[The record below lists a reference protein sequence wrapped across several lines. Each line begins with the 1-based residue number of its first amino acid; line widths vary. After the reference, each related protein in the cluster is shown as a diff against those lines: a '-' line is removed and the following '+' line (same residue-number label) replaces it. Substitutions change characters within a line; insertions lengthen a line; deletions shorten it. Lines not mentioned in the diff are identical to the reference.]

1 MKQIGIKLA
10 DGSFYPILEDGQP
23 ASKKLGLTTV
33 MDNQS
38 RVVVDLYRSD
48 TGTMEDAEYIDSL
61 QINNL
66 IAHPKVS
73 VDIPLK
79 ITLDENNRLSAVL
92 IDPETGAT
100 SNANITLVSRTLEER
115 LEPMNY
121 DVKMEDD
128 DFDIPETV
136 DLENENALEKSAE
149 KSNASAAKVAAV
161 AAGGGLLAK
170 MMAKQNEKNET
181 TPSEKNS
188 ERLSDAMANKADALK
203 DISEKAEYEIPA
215 IDETKDV
222 PTGDTE
228 IPTNESLENTAD
240 DIFSESNAAETAAE
254 EKSPFD
260 DMLPDFADSADDEL
274 PSFDDDLGL
283 PEIGENPTKEI
294 SEIPEE
300 NAIDEAKDAPADSAL
315 GSLNFDLPDFAESA
329 TESTDSNESLENTA
343 DDIFSESN
351 AIENAA
357 EEKSPFDDTLPD
369 FSDVADSELPS
380 FDDDLNLPEIGE
392 NPTEEISNIPE
403 ESAIDEAKDAPTDSA
418 LGTLEFDLPDLGESA
433 TESTDSNEP
442 IENTADDIFSE
453 SNAAETATEEKSPF
467 DDMLPDFP
475 DGADSELPS
484 FDDDLNLPEVGENQ
498 TEEISGI
505 PEESAIDE
513 AKDAPADGTLDTAF
527 DDTLDFDLPDFGES
541 ATESA
546 DSEDPFSSL
555 DSLGGTDKTLDA
567 GSPSDSPSEENEN
580 AQKADES
587 EDPFALPDFDES
599 ENAAATNTTD
609 ELNEL
614 ELPDFPEIENSKTDN
629 LSDLDLP
636 DLPETE
642 SSKADDFS
650 EFDLPDFPSE
660 ENLNMNDDNFM
671 DTAHEKDDDIFA
683 DSPENT
689 MAETGNAL
697 DFDGLY
703 DKETV
708 AGTSYSEGNST
719 AEEIRKKTKIPVLIC
734 LVCAVICI
742 IAVVFM
748 LLVVPSKYNLLGKR
762 KADTHE
768 QIVAEQKITESIPV
782 PAPVPESMP
791 ESNPAPKTQAK
802 EDEIVI
808 VTEPKI
814 VETVEPEKPSE
825 PEKPKVIIYK
835 IKWGDTLWD
844 IANAYYKNPWRYRM
858 IARYNNIKNP
868 DYIISGTTIQLPQE

>member
-136 DLENENALEKSAE
+136 DLENESPLEKSAE
-149 KSNASAAKVAAV
+149 KSNASAAKVAGAVAAV

-170 MMAKQNEKNET
+170 MMAKQNEKNRT

-215 IDETKDV
+215 IDDKKDT
-222 PTGDTE
+222 PAEGME

-240 DIFSESNAAETAAE
+240 DIFSESNAAENSAE

-260 DMLPDFADSADDEL
+260 DMLPDFSEGADDEL
-274 PSFDDDLGL
+274 PSFDDDL
-283 PEIGENPTKEI
+283 
-294 SEIPEE
+294 S
-300 NAIDEAKDAPADSAL
+300 
-315 GSLNFDLPDFAESA
+315 
-329 TESTDSNESLENTA
+329 
-343 DDIFSESN
+343 
-351 AIENAA
+351 
-357 EEKSPFDDTLPD
+357 
-369 FSDVADSELPS
+369 
-380 FDDDLNLPEIGE
+380 LPEIGE

-403 ESAIDEAKDAPTDSA
+403 E
-418 LGTLEFDLPDLGESA
+418 
-433 TESTDSNEP
+433 N
-442 IENTADDIFSE
+442 
-453 SNAAETATEEKSPF
+453 
-467 DDMLPDFP
+467 
-475 DGADSELPS
+475 
-484 FDDDLNLPEVGENQ
+484 
-498 TEEISGI
+498 
-505 PEESAIDE
+505 AIDE
-513 AKDAPADGTLDTAF
+513 AKDAPANSAF

-541 ATESA
+541 STESA

-599 ENAAATNTTD
+599 ENAAATDSTN

-614 ELPDFPEIENSKTDN
+614 DLPDFPEIENSKTDN

-636 DLPETE
+636 DFPETE
-642 SSKADDFS
+642 NSKTDDFS

-768 QIVAEQKITESIPV
+768 QIVAEQKITESIPA

-791 ESNPAPKTQAK
+791 ESKPAPKTQAK

-808 VTEPKI
+808 VTEPEI

-825 PEKPKVIIYK
+825 PEKPKVITYK

>member
-136 DLENENALEKSAE
+136 DLESESPLEKSAE
-149 KSNASAAKVAAV
+149 KSNASAAKTAGAVAAV

-170 MMAKQNEKNET
+170 MMAKQNEKNRT

-203 DISEKAEYEIPA
+203 DISEKAEYEIPVIDDKKDIPAEGMEIPTNGSLENTADDIFSESNAAENAAEEKSPFDDMLPDFADSADSELPSFDDDLNLPEVGENPTEEISGIPEESA
-215 IDETKDV
+215 IDETKDA
-222 PTGDTE
+222 PAGDTE

-240 DIFSESNAAETAAE
+240 DIFSESNAAENSAE

-260 DMLPDFADSADDEL
+260 DMLPDFSDS
-274 PSFDDDLGL
+274 
-283 PEIGENPTKEI
+283 
-294 SEIPEE
+294 
-300 NAIDEAKDAPADSAL
+300 
-315 GSLNFDLPDFAESA
+315 
-329 TESTDSNESLENTA
+329 
-343 DDIFSESN
+343 
-351 AIENAA
+351 
-357 EEKSPFDDTLPD
+357 
-369 FSDVADSELPS
+369 
-380 FDDDLNLPEIGE
+380 
-392 NPTEEISNIPE
+392 
-403 ESAIDEAKDAPTDSA
+403 
-418 LGTLEFDLPDLGESA
+418 
-433 TESTDSNEP
+433 
-442 IENTADDIFSE
+442 
-453 SNAAETATEEKSPF
+453 
-467 DDMLPDFP
+467 
-475 DGADSELPS
+475 ADSELPS
-484 FDDDLNLPEVGENQ
+484 FDDDLNLPEVGENP
-498 TEEISGI
+498 TEEVSGV
-505 PEESAIDE
+505 PEKNAIDE
-513 AKDAPADGTLDTAF
+513 AKDTQADSAF

-541 ATESA
+541 STESA

-614 ELPDFPEIENSKTDN
+614 DLPDFPEIENSKTDN

-636 DLPETE
+636 DFPETE
-642 SSKADDFS
+642 SSKTDDFS

-683 DSPENT
+683 DSSENT

-768 QIVAEQKITESIPV
+768 QVVTEQKITESIPA

-791 ESNPAPKTQAK
+791 ESKPAPQTQAK

-825 PEKPKVIIYK
+825 PEKPKVITYK

>member
-149 KSNASAAKVAAV
+149 KSNASAAKVAGAVAAV

-170 MMAKQNEKNET
+170 MMAKQNEKNRT

-215 IDETKDV
+215 IDETKDA
-222 PTGDTE
+222 PAGDTE

-240 DIFSESNAAETAAE
+240 DIFSESNAAETATE

-260 DMLPDFADSADDEL
+260 DMLPDFSDGADSELPSFDDDLNLPEVDENPTEEISEIPEENAIDEAKDAPADDTEIPTNEPIENTADDIFSESNAAETATEEKSPFDDTLPDFSDSADDEL
-274 PSFDDDLGL
+274 PSFDDDLNL
-283 PEIGENPTKEI
+283 PEVHENPTEEI
-294 SEIPEE
+294 SGVPEE

-329 TESTDSNESLENTA
+329 TESTDSNE
-343 DDIFSESN
+343 
-351 AIENAA
+351 
-357 EEKSPFDDTLPD
+357 
-369 FSDVADSELPS
+369 
-380 FDDDLNLPEIGE
+380 
-392 NPTEEISNIPE
+392 
-403 ESAIDEAKDAPTDSA
+403 
-418 LGTLEFDLPDLGESA
+418 
-433 TESTDSNEP
+433 P

-453 SNAAETATEEKSPF
+453 SNAAENSAEEKSPL
-467 DDMLPDFP
+467 DDMLPDFS
-475 DGADSELPS
+475 DSADSELPS
-484 FDDDLNLPEVGENQ
+484 FDDDLNLPEVDENP
-498 TEEISGI
+498 TEEVSEI

-513 AKDAPADGTLDTAF
+513 AKDAPADSAL
-527 DDTLDFDLPDFGES
+527 DTLDFDLPEFGES

-546 DSEDPFSSL
+546 DSENPFSSL

-567 GSPSDSPSEENEN
+567 GSPSDSTSEENEN

-587 EDPFALPDFDES
+587 EDPFALPDFDKS
-599 ENAAATNTTD
+599 ENAAATDSTN

-614 ELPDFPEIENSKTDN
+614 DLPDFPEIENSKTDN

-636 DLPETE
+636 DFPETE
-642 SSKADDFS
+642 NSKTDDFS

-768 QIVAEQKITESIPV
+768 QVVTEQKITESIPA

-791 ESNPAPKTQAK
+791 ESKPAPQTQAK

-825 PEKPKVIIYK
+825 PEKPKVITYK

>member
-136 DLENENALEKSAE
+136 DLESENALEKSAE
-149 KSNASAAKVAAV
+149 KSNASAAKVAGAVAAV

-170 MMAKQNEKNET
+170 MMAKQNEKNEA

-203 DISEKAEYEIPA
+203 DISEKAEYEIPE
-215 IDETKDV
+215 IDETKDA
-222 PTGDTE
+222 PMGNTE
-228 IPTNESLENTAD
+228 IPTNEPLENTAD
-240 DIFSESNAAETAAE
+240 DIFSESNAMKNAAE

-260 DMLPDFADSADDEL
+260 DMLPDFS
-274 PSFDDDLGL
+274 
-283 PEIGENPTKEI
+283 
-294 SEIPEE
+294 
-300 NAIDEAKDAPADSAL
+300 
-315 GSLNFDLPDFAESA
+315 
-329 TESTDSNESLENTA
+329 
-343 DDIFSESN
+343 
-351 AIENAA
+351 
-357 EEKSPFDDTLPD
+357 
-369 FSDVADSELPS
+369 
-380 FDDDLNLPEIGE
+380 
-392 NPTEEISNIPE
+392 
-403 ESAIDEAKDAPTDSA
+403 
-418 LGTLEFDLPDLGESA
+418 
-433 TESTDSNEP
+433 
-442 IENTADDIFSE
+442 
-453 SNAAETATEEKSPF
+453 
-467 DDMLPDFP
+467 

-484 FDDDLNLPEVGENQ
+484 FDDDLNLPEVDENP
-498 TEEISGI
+498 TEEISEI
-505 PEESAIDE
+505 PEKNAIDE
-513 AKDAPADGTLDTAF
+513 AKDAPANSAF
-527 DDTLDFDLPDFGES
+527 DDTLDLDLPDFGES
-541 ATESA
+541 STESA
-546 DSEDPFSSL
+546 DPEDPFSSL
-555 DSLGGTDKTLDA
+555 DSLDGTDKTLEGD
-567 GSPSDSPSEENEN
+567 PSLDSPSEENEN

-587 EDPFALPDFDES
+587 EAPFALPDFDKS

-642 SSKADDFS
+642 SSKADEFS

-671 DTAHEKDDDIFA
+671 DTAYEKDDDIFA

-768 QIVAEQKITESIPV
+768 QVVTEQKITESIPA

-791 ESNPAPKTQAK
+791 ESKPAPQTQAK

-825 PEKPKVIIYK
+825 PEKPKVITYK

-844 IANAYYKNPWRYRM
+844 ISNAYYKNPWRYRM

>member
-128 DFDIPETV
+128 DFDIPKTV
-136 DLENENALEKSAE
+136 NLENENALEKSAE
-149 KSNASAAKVAAV
+149 KSNASAAKVAGAVAAV

-170 MMAKQNEKNET
+170 MMAKQNKKNEA

-215 IDETKDV
+215 IDDKKDT
-222 PTGDTE
+222 PAEGME
-228 IPTNESLENTAD
+228 IPTNESL
-240 DIFSESNAAETAAE
+240 
-254 EKSPFD
+254 
-260 DMLPDFADSADDEL
+260 
-274 PSFDDDLGL
+274 
-283 PEIGENPTKEI
+283 
-294 SEIPEE
+294 
-300 NAIDEAKDAPADSAL
+300 
-315 GSLNFDLPDFAESA
+315 
-329 TESTDSNESLENTA
+329 
-343 DDIFSESN
+343 
-351 AIENAA
+351 
-357 EEKSPFDDTLPD
+357 
-369 FSDVADSELPS
+369 
-380 FDDDLNLPEIGE
+380 
-392 NPTEEISNIPE
+392 
-403 ESAIDEAKDAPTDSA
+403 
-418 LGTLEFDLPDLGESA
+418 
-433 TESTDSNEP
+433 
-442 IENTADDIFSE
+442 ENTADDIFSE

-467 DDMLPDFP
+467 DDILPDFSDGADDELP
-475 DGADSELPS
+475 SFDDDLGLPEVHENPTEEISGIPEESAIDETANAPADSALGTLNFDLPDFAESATESTDSNEPLENTADDIFSESNAAENSAEEKFPFDDTLPDFSDGADSELPS
-484 FDDDLNLPEVGENQ
+484 FDDDLNLPEVGENP

-513 AKDAPADGTLDTAF
+513 TKDAPADGALDTAF
-527 DDTLDFDLPDFGES
+527 DDTLDFDIPDFGES
-541 ATESA
+541 STESA

-580 AQKADES
+580 AQKTDES

-636 DLPETE
+636 DFPETE
-642 SSKADDFS
+642 SSKTDDFS

-768 QIVAEQKITESIPV
+768 QVVTEQKITESIPA

-791 ESNPAPKTQAK
+791 ESKPAPQTQAK

-825 PEKPKVIIYK
+825 PEKPKVITYK

>member
-136 DLENENALEKSAE
+136 DLESESPLEKSAE
-149 KSNASAAKVAAV
+149 KSNASAAKAAGAVAAV

-170 MMAKQNEKNET
+170 MMAKQNEKNRT

-215 IDETKDV
+215 IDETKDA

-228 IPTNESLENTAD
+228 IPTNEPLENTAD
-240 DIFSESNAAETAAE
+240 DIFSESNAAENAAE

-260 DMLPDFADSADDEL
+260 DMLPDFSDS
-274 PSFDDDLGL
+274 
-283 PEIGENPTKEI
+283 T
-294 SEIPEE
+294 
-300 NAIDEAKDAPADSAL
+300 
-315 GSLNFDLPDFAESA
+315 
-329 TESTDSNESLENTA
+329 
-343 DDIFSESN
+343 
-351 AIENAA
+351 
-357 EEKSPFDDTLPD
+357 
-369 FSDVADSELPS
+369 DSELPS
-380 FDDDLNLPEIGE
+380 FDDDLNLPEVGE
-392 NPTEEISNIPE
+392 NPTEEISGIPE
-403 ESAIDEAKDAPTDSA
+403 ESEIDEAKDTPTGD
-418 LGTLEFDLPDLGESA
+418 
-433 TESTDSNEP
+433 TEIPTNEP
-442 IENTADDIFSE
+442 LENTADDIFSE

-467 DDMLPDFP
+467 DDTLPDFS
-475 DGADSELPS
+475 DSADDELPS
-484 FDDDLNLPEVGENQ
+484 FDDDLNLPEVDENP
-498 TEEISGI
+498 TEEISEI
-505 PEESAIDE
+505 PEENAIDE
-513 AKDAPADGTLDTAF
+513 AKDAPTNSAF

-541 ATESA
+541 STESA

-555 DSLGGTDKTLDA
+555 DSLGGTDKTVDA
-567 GSPSDSPSEENEN
+567 GSPSDSTSEENGN

-587 EDPFALPDFDES
+587 EDPFALPDFDKS
-599 ENAAATNTTD
+599 ENAAATDSTN

-636 DLPETE
+636 DFPETE
-642 SSKADDFS
+642 SSKTDDFS

-671 DTAHEKDDDIFA
+671 DTAHGKDDDIFA

-768 QIVAEQKITESIPV
+768 QVVTEQKITESIPA

-791 ESNPAPKTQAK
+791 ESKPAPKTQAK

-825 PEKPKVIIYK
+825 PEKPKVITYK

>member
-136 DLENENALEKSAE
+136 DLESESPLEKSAE
-149 KSNASAAKVAAV
+149 KSNASAAKTAGAVAAV

-170 MMAKQNEKNET
+170 MMAKQNEKNRT

-203 DISEKAEYEIPA
+203 DISEKAEYEIPV
-215 IDETKDV
+215 IDDKKDI
-222 PTGDTE
+222 PAEGME
-228 IPTNESLENTAD
+228 IPTNGSLENTAD
-240 DIFSESNAAETAAE
+240 DIFSESNAAENAAE

-260 DMLPDFADSADDEL
+260 DMLPDFADSADSEL
-274 PSFDDDLGL
+274 PSFDDDLNL
-283 PEIGENPTKEI
+283 PEVGENQTEAI
-294 SEIPEE
+294 SNIPEE
-300 NAIDEAKDAPADSAL
+300 SAIDETKDAPADSAL
-315 GSLNFDLPDFAESA
+315 DTLDFDLPDFAESA
-329 TESTDSNESLENTA
+329 TESTASNESL
-343 DDIFSESN
+343 
-351 AIENAA
+351 
-357 EEKSPFDDTLPD
+357 
-369 FSDVADSELPS
+369 
-380 FDDDLNLPEIGE
+380 
-392 NPTEEISNIPE
+392 
-403 ESAIDEAKDAPTDSA
+403 
-418 LGTLEFDLPDLGESA
+418 
-433 TESTDSNEP
+433 
-442 IENTADDIFSE
+442 ENTADDIFSE

-467 DDMLPDFP
+467 DDTLPDFSDDADSELPSFDDDLNLPKVGENQTEEISNIPEESAIDEAKDAPADDTEIPTNEPLENTADDIFSESNAAENSAEEKSPFDDMLPDFS

-484 FDDDLNLPEVGENQ
+484 FDDDLNLPEVGENP
-498 TEEISGI
+498 TEEVSGV
-505 PEESAIDE
+505 PEKNAIDE
-513 AKDAPADGTLDTAF
+513 AKDTQADSAF

-541 ATESA
+541 STESA

-614 ELPDFPEIENSKTDN
+614 DLPDFPEIENSKTDN

-636 DLPETE
+636 DFPETE
-642 SSKADDFS
+642 SSKTDDFS

-683 DSPENT
+683 DSSENT

-768 QIVAEQKITESIPV
+768 QVVTEQKITESIPA

-791 ESNPAPKTQAK
+791 ESKPAPQTQAK

-825 PEKPKVIIYK
+825 PEKPKVITYK

>member
-136 DLENENALEKSAE
+136 DLESESPLEKSAE
-149 KSNASAAKVAAV
+149 KSNASAAKVAGAVAAV

-170 MMAKQNEKNET
+170 MMAKQNEKNRT

-215 IDETKDV
+215 IDETKNA
-222 PTGDTE
+222 PAGDTE

-240 DIFSESNAAETAAE
+240 DIFSESNAAETATE

-260 DMLPDFADSADDEL
+260 DMLPDFSDSADSEL
-274 PSFDDDLGL
+274 PSFDDDLNL
-283 PEIGENPTKEI
+283 PEVGENPTEEI
-294 SEIPEE
+294 SGIPEE
-300 NAIDEAKDAPADSAL
+300 SAIDEAKDAPADSAL
-315 GSLNFDLPDFAESA
+315 DTLNFDLPDFAESA

-351 AIENAA
+351 A
-357 EEKSPFDDTLPD
+357 
-369 FSDVADSELPS
+369 
-380 FDDDLNLPEIGE
+380 
-392 NPTEEISNIPE
+392 
-403 ESAIDEAKDAPTDSA
+403 
-418 LGTLEFDLPDLGESA
+418 
-433 TESTDSNEP
+433 
-442 IENTADDIFSE
+442 
-453 SNAAETATEEKSPF
+453 AETATEEKSPF
-467 DDMLPDFP
+467 DDMLPDFS
-475 DGADSELPS
+475 DSADSELPS
-484 FDDDLNLPEVGENQ
+484 FDDDLNLP
-498 TEEISGI
+498 EEISGI

-513 AKDAPADGTLDTAF
+513 AKDAQADSAF
-527 DDTLDFDLPDFGES
+527 DDTLNFDLPDFGES
-541 ATESA
+541 STESA

-555 DSLGGTDKTLDA
+555 DSLDGTDKTLDA

-599 ENAAATNTTD
+599 ENAAATDSTN
-609 ELNEL
+609 ELNKL
-614 ELPDFPEIENSKTDN
+614 DLPDFPEIENSKTDN

-636 DLPETE
+636 DFPETE
-642 SSKADDFS
+642 SSKTDDFS

-671 DTAHEKDDDIFA
+671 DTARGKDDDIFA

-768 QIVAEQKITESIPV
+768 QVVTEQKITESIPA

-791 ESNPAPKTQAK
+791 ESKPAPKTQAK

-808 VTEPKI
+808 VTEPEI
-814 VETVEPEKPSE
+814 VETVEPEKPAE
-825 PEKPKVIIYK
+825 PEKPKVITYK

>member
-149 KSNASAAKVAAV
+149 KSNASAAKVAGAVAAV

-170 MMAKQNEKNET
+170 MMAKQNEKNRT

-215 IDETKDV
+215 IDETKDA
-222 PTGDTE
+222 PAGDTE
-228 IPTNESLENTAD
+228 IPTNESL
-240 DIFSESNAAETAAE
+240 
-254 EKSPFD
+254 
-260 DMLPDFADSADDEL
+260 
-274 PSFDDDLGL
+274 
-283 PEIGENPTKEI
+283 
-294 SEIPEE
+294 
-300 NAIDEAKDAPADSAL
+300 
-315 GSLNFDLPDFAESA
+315 
-329 TESTDSNESLENTA
+329 
-343 DDIFSESN
+343 
-351 AIENAA
+351 
-357 EEKSPFDDTLPD
+357 
-369 FSDVADSELPS
+369 
-380 FDDDLNLPEIGE
+380 
-392 NPTEEISNIPE
+392 
-403 ESAIDEAKDAPTDSA
+403 
-418 LGTLEFDLPDLGESA
+418 
-433 TESTDSNEP
+433 
-442 IENTADDIFSE
+442 ENTADDIFSE

-467 DDMLPDFP
+467 DDMLPDFS

-484 FDDDLNLPEVGENQ
+484 FDDDLNLPEVDENP

-505 PEESAIDE
+505 PEESAINEAKDAPTNDTEIPTNESLENTADDIFSESNAAETATEEKSPFDDMLPDFSDGADSELPSFDDDLNLPEVHENPTEDISGIPEENVIDE

-587 EDPFALPDFDES
+587 EDPFALPDFDKS
-599 ENAAATNTTD
+599 ENAAATDSTN

-614 ELPDFPEIENSKTDN
+614 DLPDFPEIENSKTDN

-636 DLPETE
+636 DFPETE
-642 SSKADDFS
+642 SSKTDDFS

-762 KADTHE
+762 KVDTHE
-768 QIVAEQKITESIPV
+768 QVVTEQKITESIPA

-808 VTEPKI
+808 VTEPEI

-825 PEKPKVIIYK
+825 PEKPKVITYK

>member
-136 DLENENALEKSAE
+136 NLENENALEKSAE
-149 KSNASAAKVAAV
+149 KSTASAAKAAGAVAAV

-170 MMAKQNEKNET
+170 MMAKQNEKNRT

-215 IDETKDV
+215 IDDKKDI
-222 PTGDTE
+222 PAEGME
-228 IPTNESLENTAD
+228 IPTNGSLENTAD
-240 DIFSESNAAETAAE
+240 DIFSESNAAENAAEEKSPFDDTLPNFSDGADSELPGFDNDLSLPEVHENPTEEISEIPEESAIDETKDAPADDTEIPTNEPLENTADDIFSESNAAENAAE

-260 DMLPDFADSADDEL
+260 DMLPDFS
-274 PSFDDDLGL
+274 
-283 PEIGENPTKEI
+283 
-294 SEIPEE
+294 
-300 NAIDEAKDAPADSAL
+300 
-315 GSLNFDLPDFAESA
+315 
-329 TESTDSNESLENTA
+329 
-343 DDIFSESN
+343 
-351 AIENAA
+351 
-357 EEKSPFDDTLPD
+357 
-369 FSDVADSELPS
+369 
-380 FDDDLNLPEIGE
+380 
-392 NPTEEISNIPE
+392 
-403 ESAIDEAKDAPTDSA
+403 
-418 LGTLEFDLPDLGESA
+418 
-433 TESTDSNEP
+433 
-442 IENTADDIFSE
+442 
-453 SNAAETATEEKSPF
+453 
-467 DDMLPDFP
+467 

-484 FDDDLNLPEVGENQ
+484 FDDDLSLPEVDENP
-498 TEEISGI
+498 TEEVSEI
-505 PEESAIDE
+505 PEENAIDE
-513 AKDAPADGTLDTAF
+513 SKDAPADGTLDTAF

-541 ATESA
+541 STESA

-567 GSPSDSPSEENEN
+567 GSLSDSPSEENEN

-599 ENAAATNTTD
+599 ENAAATDTTD

-614 ELPDFPEIENSKTDN
+614 DLPDFPEIENSKTDN

-636 DLPETE
+636 DFPETE
-642 SSKADDFS
+642 SSKTDDFS

-762 KADTHE
+762 KADTRE
-768 QIVAEQKITESIPV
+768 QVVTEQKITESIPA

-791 ESNPAPKTQAK
+791 ESKPAPKTQAK

-808 VTEPKI
+808 VTEPEI

-825 PEKPKVIIYK
+825 PEKPKVITYK

>member
-1 MKQIGIKLA
+1 
-10 DGSFYPILEDGQP
+10 
-23 ASKKLGLTTV
+23 
-33 MDNQS
+33 
-38 RVVVDLYRSD
+38 
-48 TGTMEDAEYIDSL
+48 
-61 QINNL
+61 
-66 IAHPKVS
+66 
-73 VDIPLK
+73 
-79 ITLDENNRLSAVL
+79 
-92 IDPETGAT
+92 
-100 SNANITLVSRTLEER
+100 
-115 LEPMNY
+115 MN
-121 DVKMEDD
+121 
-128 DFDIPETV
+128 
-136 DLENENALEKSAE
+136 
-149 KSNASAAKVAAV
+149 
-161 AAGGGLLAK
+161 
-170 MMAKQNEKNET
+170 
-181 TPSEKNS
+181 
-188 ERLSDAMANKADALK
+188 
-203 DISEKAEYEIPA
+203 
-215 IDETKDV
+215 
-222 PTGDTE
+222 
-228 IPTNESLENTAD
+228 
-240 DIFSESNAAETAAE
+240 
-254 EKSPFD
+254 
-260 DMLPDFADSADDEL
+260 
-274 PSFDDDLGL
+274 L
-283 PEIGENPTKEI
+283 PEVGENPTEEI
-294 SEIPEE
+294 SDVPEE
-300 NAIDEAKDAPADSAL
+300 NAIDEAKDAPTNSAL

-351 AIENAA
+351 AAETAT
-357 EEKSPFDDTLPD
+357 EEKSPFNDTLPD

-380 FDDDLNLPEIGE
+380 FDDDLNLPEVGE
-392 NPTEEISNIPE
+392 NPTEEIS
-403 ESAIDEAKDAPTDSA
+403 
-418 LGTLEFDLPDLGESA
+418 G
-433 TESTDSNEP
+433 
-442 IENTADDIFSE
+442 
-453 SNAAETATEEKSPF
+453 
-467 DDMLPDFP
+467 
-475 DGADSELPS
+475 
-484 FDDDLNLPEVGENQ
+484 V
-498 TEEISGI
+498 

-513 AKDAPADGTLDTAF
+513 AKDAPADGTF
-527 DDTLDFDLPDFGES
+527 DDTLDFDLPDFGEFS
-541 ATESA
+541 TESA

-555 DSLGGTDKTLDA
+555 DSLGGTDKTLEGD
-567 GSPSDSPSEENEN
+567 PSLDSPSEENEN

-587 EDPFALPDFDES
+587 E
-599 ENAAATNTTD
+599 NAAATDSTN

-614 ELPDFPEIENSKTDN
+614 DLPDFPEIENSKTDN

-636 DLPETE
+636 DFPETE
-642 SSKADDFS
+642 SSKTDDFS

-768 QIVAEQKITESIPV
+768 QVVTEQKITESIPA

-791 ESNPAPKTQAK
+791 ESKPAPQAQAK

-808 VTEPKI
+808 VTEPEI

-825 PEKPKVIIYK
+825 PEKPKVITYK

>member
-136 DLENENALEKSAE
+136 NLENENALEKSAE
-149 KSNASAAKVAAV
+149 KSTASAAKAAGAVAAV

-170 MMAKQNEKNET
+170 MMAKQNEKNRT

-215 IDETKDV
+215 IDDKKDI
-222 PTGDTE
+222 PAEGME
-228 IPTNESLENTAD
+228 IPTNGSLENTAD
-240 DIFSESNAAETAAE
+240 DIFSESNAAE
-254 EKSPFD
+254 
-260 DMLPDFADSADDEL
+260 
-274 PSFDDDLGL
+274 
-283 PEIGENPTKEI
+283 
-294 SEIPEE
+294 
-300 NAIDEAKDAPADSAL
+300 
-315 GSLNFDLPDFAESA
+315 
-329 TESTDSNESLENTA
+329 
-343 DDIFSESN
+343 
-351 AIENAA
+351 NAA
-357 EEKSPFDDTLPD
+357 EEKSPFDDTLPN
-369 FSDVADSELPS
+369 FSDGADSELPG
-380 FDDDLNLPEIGE
+380 FDNDLSLPEVHENPTEEISEIPEESAIDETKDAPTGDTEIPTNEPIENTADDIFSESNVAETATEEKSPFDGTLPDFSNSADDELPNFDADLNLPEVGE
-392 NPTEEISNIPE
+392 NQTEEISNIPE
-403 ESAIDEAKDAPTDSA
+403 ESAIDEAKDAPTD
-418 LGTLEFDLPDLGESA
+418 D
-433 TESTDSNEP
+433 TEIPTNEP
-442 IENTADDIFSE
+442 LKNTADDIFSE
-453 SNAAETATEEKSPF
+453 SNAAENAAEEKSPF
-467 DDMLPDFP
+467 DDMLPDFS
-475 DGADSELPS
+475 DGADDELPS
-484 FDDDLNLPEVGENQ
+484 FDDDLNLPEVGENP

-505 PEESAIDE
+505 PEENAIDE
-513 AKDAPADGTLDTAF
+513 AKDAQADSAF

-555 DSLGGTDKTLDA
+555 DSLDGTDKTLDA

-580 AQKADES
+580 AQKADKS

-599 ENAAATNTTD
+599 ENAAATDSTN

-614 ELPDFPEIENSKTDN
+614 DLPDFPEIENSKTDN

-636 DLPETE
+636 DFPETE
-642 SSKADDFS
+642 SSKTDDFS

-768 QIVAEQKITESIPV
+768 QVVTEQKITESIPA

-791 ESNPAPKTQAK
+791 ESKLAPQTQAK

-825 PEKPKVIIYK
+825 PEKPKVITYK

>member
-136 DLENENALEKSAE
+136 DLESESPLEKSAG
-149 KSNASAAKVAAV
+149 KSNASAAKAAGAVAAV

-170 MMAKQNEKNET
+170 MMAKQNEKNRT

-215 IDETKDV
+215 IDETKDA

-240 DIFSESNAAETAAE
+240 DIFSESNAAENAAE

-260 DMLPDFADSADDEL
+260 DMLPDFSDGADSEL
-274 PSFDDDLGL
+274 PSFDDDLNL
-283 PEIGENPTKEI
+283 PEVGENPTEEI
-294 SEIPEE
+294 SGIPEE
-300 NAIDEAKDAPADSAL
+300 SAIDEANDAPAD
-315 GSLNFDLPDFAESA
+315 D
-329 TESTDSNESLENTA
+329 TEIPTNEPIENTA

-351 AIENAA
+351 AAENAA

-369 FSDVADSELPS
+369 FSD
-380 FDDDLNLPEIGE
+380 
-392 NPTEEISNIPE
+392 
-403 ESAIDEAKDAPTDSA
+403 
-418 LGTLEFDLPDLGESA
+418 GT
-433 TESTDSNEP
+433 
-442 IENTADDIFSE
+442 
-453 SNAAETATEEKSPF
+453 
-467 DDMLPDFP
+467 
-475 DGADSELPS
+475 DSELPS

-498 TEEISGI
+498 TEEISGV

-513 AKDAPADGTLDTAF
+513 AKDAPADSALDTAF

-541 ATESA
+541 STESA

-567 GSPSDSPSEENEN
+567 GSPSDSPFEENEN

-587 EDPFALPDFDES
+587 EDPFALPDFDKS

-671 DTAHEKDDDIFA
+671 DTAHGKDDDIFA

-768 QIVAEQKITESIPV
+768 QVVTEQKITESIPA

-791 ESNPAPKTQAK
+791 ESKPAPQTQAK

-825 PEKPKVIIYK
+825 PEKPKVITYK

>member
-136 DLENENALEKSAE
+136 DLESESPLEKSAE
-149 KSNASAAKVAAV
+149 KSNASAAKVAGAVAAV

-170 MMAKQNEKNET
+170 MMAKQNEKNRT

-203 DISEKAEYEIPA
+203 DISEQAEYEIPV
-215 IDETKDV
+215 IDETKDA

-240 DIFSESNAAETAAE
+240 DIFSESNAAENAAE

-260 DMLPDFADSADDEL
+260 DILPDFSDGADDEL

-283 PEIGENPTKEI
+283 PEVHENPTEEI
-294 SEIPEE
+294 SGIPEE
-300 NAIDEAKDAPADSAL
+300 SAIDETANAPADSAL
-315 GSLNFDLPDFAESA
+315 GTLNFDLPDFAESA
-329 TESTDSNESLENTA
+329 TESTDSNEPL
-343 DDIFSESN
+343 
-351 AIENAA
+351 
-357 EEKSPFDDTLPD
+357 
-369 FSDVADSELPS
+369 
-380 FDDDLNLPEIGE
+380 
-392 NPTEEISNIPE
+392 
-403 ESAIDEAKDAPTDSA
+403 
-418 LGTLEFDLPDLGESA
+418 
-433 TESTDSNEP
+433 
-442 IENTADDIFSE
+442 ENTADDIFSE
-453 SNAAETATEEKSPF
+453 SNAAENSAEEKFPF
-467 DDMLPDFP
+467 DDTLPDFS

-484 FDDDLNLPEVGENQ
+484 FDDDLNLPEVGENP

-513 AKDAPADGTLDTAF
+513 TKDAPADGALDTAF
-527 DDTLDFDLPDFGES
+527 DDTLDFDIPDFGES
-541 ATESA
+541 STESA

-580 AQKADES
+580 AQKTDES

-636 DLPETE
+636 DFPETE
-642 SSKADDFS
+642 SSKTDDFS

-768 QIVAEQKITESIPV
+768 QVVTEQKITESIPA

-791 ESNPAPKTQAK
+791 ESKPAPQTQAK

-825 PEKPKVIIYK
+825 PEKPKVITYK

>member
-136 DLENENALEKSAE
+136 NLESENALEKSAE
-149 KSNASAAKVAAV
+149 KSNASAAKAAGAVAAV

-170 MMAKQNEKNET
+170 MMAKQNEKNRT

-215 IDETKDV
+215 IDETKDA
-222 PTGDTE
+222 PAGDTE

-240 DIFSESNAAETAAE
+240 DIFSESNAAETAVE

-260 DMLPDFADSADDEL
+260 DMLPDFSDGADSEL
-274 PSFDDDLGL
+274 PSFDDDLNL
-283 PEIGENPTKEI
+283 PEVGENPTEEV

-329 TESTDSNESLENTA
+329 TESTDSNEPIENTA

-351 AIENAA
+351 AAENSA
-357 EEKSPFDDTLPD
+357 EGKSPFDDMLPD
-369 FSDVADSELPS
+369 FADSADDELPS
-380 FDDDLNLPEIGE
+380 FDDDLNLPEVDE
-392 NPTEEISNIPE
+392 NPTEEVSGVPE
-403 ESAIDEAKDAPTDSA
+403 KNAIDEAKDAQADDTEIPT
-418 LGTLEFDLPDLGESA
+418 
-433 TESTDSNEP
+433 NEP
-442 IENTADDIFSE
+442 LENTADDIFSE

-467 DDMLPDFP
+467 DDMLPDFS
-475 DGADSELPS
+475 DSADSELPS
-484 FDDDLNLPEVGENQ
+484 FDDDLNLPEVDENP
-498 TEEISGI
+498 TEEVSEI
-505 PEESAIDE
+505 PEENAIDE
-513 AKDAPADGTLDTAF
+513 AKDAQADGTLDTAF

-541 ATESA
+541 STESA

-555 DSLGGTDKTLDA
+555 DSLGGTDKTLEGD
-567 GSPSDSPSEENEN
+567 SSLDSPSEENEN

-636 DLPETE
+636 DFPETE
-642 SSKADDFS
+642 SSKTDDFS

-768 QIVAEQKITESIPV
+768 QVVTEQKITESIPA

-791 ESNPAPKTQAK
+791 ESKPAPQTQAK

-825 PEKPKVIIYK
+825 PEKPKVITYK

>member
-136 DLENENALEKSAE
+136 DLESESPLEKSAE
-149 KSNASAAKVAAV
+149 KSNASAAKVAGAVAAV

-170 MMAKQNEKNET
+170 MMAKQIEKNEA

-203 DISEKAEYEIPA
+203 DISEKAEYEIPE
-215 IDETKDV
+215 IDETKDA
-222 PTGDTE
+222 PMGNTE
-228 IPTNESLENTAD
+228 IPTNEPL
-240 DIFSESNAAETAAE
+240 
-254 EKSPFD
+254 
-260 DMLPDFADSADDEL
+260 
-274 PSFDDDLGL
+274 
-283 PEIGENPTKEI
+283 
-294 SEIPEE
+294 
-300 NAIDEAKDAPADSAL
+300 
-315 GSLNFDLPDFAESA
+315 
-329 TESTDSNESLENTA
+329 
-343 DDIFSESN
+343 
-351 AIENAA
+351 
-357 EEKSPFDDTLPD
+357 
-369 FSDVADSELPS
+369 
-380 FDDDLNLPEIGE
+380 
-392 NPTEEISNIPE
+392 
-403 ESAIDEAKDAPTDSA
+403 
-418 LGTLEFDLPDLGESA
+418 
-433 TESTDSNEP
+433 
-442 IENTADDIFSE
+442 ENTADDIFSE

-467 DDMLPDFP
+467 DDMLPDFS

-484 FDDDLNLPEVGENQ
+484 FDDDLNLPEVGENP

-505 PEESAIDE
+505 PEESAIDETANAPADSTLDTLNFDLPDFAESATESADSNESLENTADDIFSESNAAETATEEKSPFDDMLPDFSDGADSELPSFDDDLNLPEVGENPTEEISDVPEESAIDEAKDAPTSDTEIPTNEPLENTADDIFSESNAAENATEEKSPFDDTLPDFSDITDDELPNFDDDLNLPEVGENPTEEVSGVPEESAIDE

-527 DDTLDFDLPDFGES
+527 DDTLNFDLPDFGES

-555 DSLGGTDKTLDA
+555 DSLGGTDKTLEGD
-567 GSPSDSPSEENEN
+567 SSLDSPSEENEN

-636 DLPETE
+636 DFPETE

-768 QIVAEQKITESIPV
+768 QVVTEQKITESIPA

-791 ESNPAPKTQAK
+791 ESKPAPKTQAK

-825 PEKPKVIIYK
+825 PEKPKVITYK

>member
-136 DLENENALEKSAE
+136 NLENENALEKSAE
-149 KSNASAAKVAAV
+149 KSNASAAKAASAVAAV

-170 MMAKQNEKNET
+170 MMAKQNEKNRT

-215 IDETKDV
+215 IDDKKDTPAEGMEIPTNEPLENTADDIFSESNAAENATEEKSPFDDTLPDFSDSTDNELPSFDDDLNLPEVDENPTEEISGIPEENAIDETANAPADSALDTLNFDLPDFAESATESTDSNEPLENTADDIFSESTAAENAAEEKSPFDDMLPDFSDDADSELPSFDDDLNLPEVGENPTEEISGIPEESAIDAAKDA

-240 DIFSESNAAETAAE
+240 DIFSESNAAE
-254 EKSPFD
+254 
-260 DMLPDFADSADDEL
+260 
-274 PSFDDDLGL
+274 
-283 PEIGENPTKEI
+283 N
-294 SEIPEE
+294 
-300 NAIDEAKDAPADSAL
+300 
-315 GSLNFDLPDFAESA
+315 
-329 TESTDSNESLENTA
+329 
-343 DDIFSESN
+343 
-351 AIENAA
+351 
-357 EEKSPFDDTLPD
+357 
-369 FSDVADSELPS
+369 
-380 FDDDLNLPEIGE
+380 
-392 NPTEEISNIPE
+392 
-403 ESAIDEAKDAPTDSA
+403 
-418 LGTLEFDLPDLGESA
+418 
-433 TESTDSNEP
+433 
-442 IENTADDIFSE
+442 
-453 SNAAETATEEKSPF
+453 ATEEKSPF
-467 DDMLPDFP
+467 DDMLPDFS

-484 FDDDLNLPEVGENQ
+484 FDDDLNLPEVGENP
-498 TEEISGI
+498 TEEISNI

-555 DSLGGTDKTLDA
+555 DSLDGTDKTLDA

-587 EDPFALPDFDES
+587 EDPFALPDFDKS

-636 DLPETE
+636 DFPETE
-642 SSKADDFS
+642 SSKTDDFS

>member
-136 DLENENALEKSAE
+136 DLESESPLEKSAE
-149 KSNASAAKVAAV
+149 KSNASAAKAAGAVAAV

-170 MMAKQNEKNET
+170 MMAKQNEKNRT

-215 IDETKDV
+215 IDETKDA

-228 IPTNESLENTAD
+228 IPTNEPL
-240 DIFSESNAAETAAE
+240 
-254 EKSPFD
+254 
-260 DMLPDFADSADDEL
+260 
-274 PSFDDDLGL
+274 
-283 PEIGENPTKEI
+283 
-294 SEIPEE
+294 
-300 NAIDEAKDAPADSAL
+300 
-315 GSLNFDLPDFAESA
+315 
-329 TESTDSNESLENTA
+329 
-343 DDIFSESN
+343 
-351 AIENAA
+351 
-357 EEKSPFDDTLPD
+357 
-369 FSDVADSELPS
+369 
-380 FDDDLNLPEIGE
+380 
-392 NPTEEISNIPE
+392 
-403 ESAIDEAKDAPTDSA
+403 
-418 LGTLEFDLPDLGESA
+418 
-433 TESTDSNEP
+433 
-442 IENTADDIFSE
+442 ENTADDIFSE

-467 DDMLPDFP
+467 DDTLPDFS
-475 DGADSELPS
+475 DSADDELPS
-484 FDDDLNLPEVGENQ
+484 FDDDLNLPEVDENP
-498 TEEISGI
+498 TEEISEI
-505 PEESAIDE
+505 PEENAIDE
-513 AKDAPADGTLDTAF
+513 AKDAPTNSAF

-541 ATESA
+541 STESA

-555 DSLGGTDKTLDA
+555 DSLGGTDKTVDA
-567 GSPSDSPSEENEN
+567 GSPSDSTSEENGN

-587 EDPFALPDFDES
+587 EDPFALPDFDKS
-599 ENAAATNTTD
+599 ENAAATDSTN

-636 DLPETE
+636 DFPETE
-642 SSKADDFS
+642 SSKTDDFS

-671 DTAHEKDDDIFA
+671 DTAHGKDDDIFA

-768 QIVAEQKITESIPV
+768 QVVTEQKITESIPA

-791 ESNPAPKTQAK
+791 ESKPAPKTQAK

-825 PEKPKVIIYK
+825 PEKPKVITYK

>member
-136 DLENENALEKSAE
+136 DLESESPLEKSAE
-149 KSNASAAKVAAV
+149 KSNASAAKVAGAVAAV

-170 MMAKQNEKNET
+170 MMAKQNEKNRT

-215 IDETKDV
+215 IDETKDA
-222 PTGDTE
+222 PTDDTE
-228 IPTNESLENTAD
+228 IPTNEPLENTAD
-240 DIFSESNAAETAAE
+240 DIFSESNAEENSAE

-260 DMLPDFADSADDEL
+260 DMLPDFSDGADSEL
-274 PSFDDDLGL
+274 PTFDDDLSL
-283 PEIGENPTKEI
+283 PEVDENPTEAI
-294 SEIPEE
+294 SGIPEE
-300 NAIDEAKDAPADSAL
+300 SIIDEAKDAQ
-315 GSLNFDLPDFAESA
+315 
-329 TESTDSNESLENTA
+329 A
-343 DDIFSESN
+343 DD
-351 AIENAA
+351 
-357 EEKSPFDDTLPD
+357 T
-369 FSDVADSELPS
+369 
-380 FDDDLNLPEIGE
+380 EI
-392 NPTEEISNIPE
+392 PT
-403 ESAIDEAKDAPTDSA
+403 
-418 LGTLEFDLPDLGESA
+418 
-433 TESTDSNEP
+433 NEP

-467 DDMLPDFP
+467 DDTLPDFS
-475 DGADSELPS
+475 DGTDDELPS
-484 FDDDLNLPEVGENQ
+484 FDDDLNLPEVHEKP
-498 TEEISGI
+498 TEEISGV

-513 AKDAPADGTLDTAF
+513 AKDAQADNAF
-527 DDTLDFDLPDFGES
+527 DDTLDFDLPDFVES

-555 DSLGGTDKTLDA
+555 DSLGGTDKTVDA
-567 GSPSDSPSEENEN
+567 GSPSDSTSEENEN

-636 DLPETE
+636 DFPETE
-642 SSKADDFS
+642 SSKTDDFS

-671 DTAHEKDDDIFA
+671 DTARGKDDDIFA

-768 QIVAEQKITESIPV
+768 QVVTEQKITESIPA

-791 ESNPAPKTQAK
+791 ESKPAPKTQAK

-825 PEKPKVIIYK
+825 PEKPKVITYK

>member
-149 KSNASAAKVAAV
+149 KSNASAAKVAGAVAAV

-170 MMAKQNEKNET
+170 MMAKQNEKNEA

-203 DISEKAEYEIPA
+203 DISEKAEYEIPE
-215 IDETKDV
+215 IDE
-222 PTGDTE
+222 
-228 IPTNESLENTAD
+228 
-240 DIFSESNAAETAAE
+240 
-254 EKSPFD
+254 
-260 DMLPDFADSADDEL
+260 PDFA
-274 PSFDDDLGL
+274 
-283 PEIGENPTKEI
+283 
-294 SEIPEE
+294 
-300 NAIDEAKDAPADSAL
+300 
-315 GSLNFDLPDFAESA
+315 
-329 TESTDSNESLENTA
+329 
-343 DDIFSESN
+343 
-351 AIENAA
+351 
-357 EEKSPFDDTLPD
+357 
-369 FSDVADSELPS
+369 
-380 FDDDLNLPEIGE
+380 
-392 NPTEEISNIPE
+392 
-403 ESAIDEAKDAPTDSA
+403 
-418 LGTLEFDLPDLGESA
+418 ESA

-453 SNAAETATEEKSPF
+453 SNAAENSAEEKSPF
-467 DDMLPDFP
+467 DDMLPDFS
-475 DGADSELPS
+475 DSADDELPS
-484 FDDDLNLPEVGENQ
+484 FDDDLSLPEIGENP
-498 TEEISGI
+498 TEEISGV

-513 AKDAPADGTLDTAF
+513 TKDAPANSVF

-541 ATESA
+541 STESA
-546 DSEDPFSSL
+546 DPEDPFSSL
-555 DSLGGTDKTLDA
+555 DSLDGTDKTLEGD
-567 GSPSDSPSEENEN
+567 PSLDSPSEENEN

-587 EDPFALPDFDES
+587 EDPFALPDFDKS
-599 ENAAATNTTD
+599 ENAAATDSTN

-636 DLPETE
+636 DFPETE
-642 SSKADDFS
+642 SSKTDGFS

-671 DTAHEKDDDIFA
+671 DTAYEKDDDIFA

-768 QIVAEQKITESIPV
+768 QVVTEQKITESISA

-791 ESNPAPKTQAK
+791 ESKPAPQTQAK

-808 VTEPKI
+808 VTEPEI
-814 VETVEPEKPSE
+814 VETVEPEKPAE
-825 PEKPKVIIYK
+825 PEKPKVITYK

>member
-136 DLENENALEKSAE
+136 DLESESPLEKSAE
-149 KSNASAAKVAAV
+149 KSNASAAKVAGAVAAV

-170 MMAKQNEKNET
+170 MMAKQNEKNEA
-181 TPSEKNS
+181 TPSDKNS

-215 IDETKDV
+215 IDETKDA

-228 IPTNESLENTAD
+228 IPTNEPIENTAD
-240 DIFSESNAAETAAE
+240 DIFSESNAAETATE

-260 DMLPDFADSADDEL
+260 DTLPDFSDSADDEL
-274 PSFDDDLGL
+274 PSFDDDLNL
-283 PEIGENPTKEI
+283 PEVGENPTEEI
-294 SEIPEE
+294 SNIPEE
-300 NAIDEAKDAPADSAL
+300 SAIDEAKDAPADSAL
-315 GSLNFDLPDFAESA
+315 DTLNFDLPDFAESA

-351 AIENAA
+351 AAENSA

-369 FSDVADSELPS
+369 FSDD
-380 FDDDLNLPEIGE
+380 
-392 NPTEEISNIPE
+392 
-403 ESAIDEAKDAPTDSA
+403 
-418 LGTLEFDLPDLGESA
+418 
-433 TESTDSNEP
+433 
-442 IENTADDIFSE
+442 
-453 SNAAETATEEKSPF
+453 
-467 DDMLPDFP
+467 
-475 DGADSELPS
+475 ADSELPS
-484 FDDDLNLPEVGENQ
+484 FDDDLNLPEVGENP
-498 TEEISGI
+498 TEAISEI
-505 PEESAIDE
+505 PEENAIDE
-513 AKDAPADGTLDTAF
+513 SKDAPADGTLDTAF
-527 DDTLDFDLPDFGES
+527 DDTLNFDLPDFGES

-580 AQKADES
+580 MQKADES

-599 ENAAATNTTD
+599 ENAAATDSTN

-614 ELPDFPEIENSKTDN
+614 DLPDFPEIENSKTDN

-636 DLPETE
+636 DFPETE
-642 SSKADDFS
+642 NSKTDDFS

-768 QIVAEQKITESIPV
+768 QVVTEQKITESIPA

-791 ESNPAPKTQAK
+791 ESKPAPQTQAK

-808 VTEPKI
+808 VTEPEI

-825 PEKPKVIIYK
+825 PEKPKVITYK

>member
-136 DLENENALEKSAE
+136 NLENENALEKSAE
-149 KSNASAAKVAAV
+149 KSNASAAKAASAVAAV

-170 MMAKQNEKNET
+170 MMAKQNEKNRT

-215 IDETKDV
+215 IDDKKDT
-222 PTGDTE
+222 PAEGME
-228 IPTNESLENTAD
+228 IPTNEPLENTAD
-240 DIFSESNAAETAAE
+240 DIFSESNAAE
-254 EKSPFD
+254 
-260 DMLPDFADSADDEL
+260 
-274 PSFDDDLGL
+274 
-283 PEIGENPTKEI
+283 N
-294 SEIPEE
+294 
-300 NAIDEAKDAPADSAL
+300 
-315 GSLNFDLPDFAESA
+315 
-329 TESTDSNESLENTA
+329 
-343 DDIFSESN
+343 
-351 AIENAA
+351 
-357 EEKSPFDDTLPD
+357 
-369 FSDVADSELPS
+369 
-380 FDDDLNLPEIGE
+380 
-392 NPTEEISNIPE
+392 
-403 ESAIDEAKDAPTDSA
+403 
-418 LGTLEFDLPDLGESA
+418 
-433 TESTDSNEP
+433 
-442 IENTADDIFSE
+442 
-453 SNAAETATEEKSPF
+453 ATEEKSPF
-467 DDMLPDFP
+467 DDMLPDFS

-484 FDDDLNLPEVGENQ
+484 FDDDLNLPEVGENP
-498 TEEISGI
+498 TEEISNI

-555 DSLGGTDKTLDA
+555 DSLDGTDKTLDA

-587 EDPFALPDFDES
+587 EDPFALPDFDKS

-636 DLPETE
+636 DFPETE
-642 SSKADDFS
+642 SSKTDDFS

>member
-1 MKQIGIKLA
+1 M
-10 DGSFYPILEDGQP
+10 
-23 ASKKLGLTTV
+23 
-33 MDNQS
+33 
-38 RVVVDLYRSD
+38 
-48 TGTMEDAEYIDSL
+48 
-61 QINNL
+61 
-66 IAHPKVS
+66 
-73 VDIPLK
+73 
-79 ITLDENNRLSAVL
+79 
-92 IDPETGAT
+92 
-100 SNANITLVSRTLEER
+100 
-115 LEPMNY
+115 
-121 DVKMEDD
+121 
-128 DFDIPETV
+128 
-136 DLENENALEKSAE
+136 
-149 KSNASAAKVAAV
+149 
-161 AAGGGLLAK
+161 
-170 MMAKQNEKNET
+170 
-181 TPSEKNS
+181 
-188 ERLSDAMANKADALK
+188 
-203 DISEKAEYEIPA
+203 
-215 IDETKDV
+215 
-222 PTGDTE
+222 
-228 IPTNESLENTAD
+228 
-240 DIFSESNAAETAAE
+240 
-254 EKSPFD
+254 
-260 DMLPDFADSADDEL
+260 
-274 PSFDDDLGL
+274 
-283 PEIGENPTKEI
+283 
-294 SEIPEE
+294 
-300 NAIDEAKDAPADSAL
+300 
-315 GSLNFDLPDFAESA
+315 
-329 TESTDSNESLENTA
+329 
-343 DDIFSESN
+343 
-351 AIENAA
+351 
-357 EEKSPFDDTLPD
+357 
-369 FSDVADSELPS
+369 
-380 FDDDLNLPEIGE
+380 
-392 NPTEEISNIPE
+392 
-403 ESAIDEAKDAPTDSA
+403 
-418 LGTLEFDLPDLGESA
+418 
-433 TESTDSNEP
+433 
-442 IENTADDIFSE
+442 
-453 SNAAETATEEKSPF
+453 
-467 DDMLPDFP
+467 
-475 DGADSELPS
+475 
-484 FDDDLNLPEVGENQ
+484 
-498 TEEISGI
+498 
-505 PEESAIDE
+505 
-513 AKDAPADGTLDTAF
+513 
-527 DDTLDFDLPDFGES
+527 DFDLPDFGES
-541 ATESA
+541 STESA

-555 DSLGGTDKTLDA
+555 DSLDGTDKTLEGD
-567 GSPSDSPSEENEN
+567 PSLDSPSEENES

-636 DLPETE
+636 DFPETE

-671 DTAHEKDDDIFA
+671 DTAHGKDDDIFA

-768 QIVAEQKITESIPV
+768 QVVTEQKITESIPA

-791 ESNPAPKTQAK
+791 ESKPAPKTQAK

-825 PEKPKVIIYK
+825 PEKPKVITYK

>member
-136 DLENENALEKSAE
+136 DLENESPLEKSAE
-149 KSNASAAKVAAV
+149 KSNASAAKVAGAVAAV

-170 MMAKQNEKNET
+170 MMAKQNEKNRT

-215 IDETKDV
+215 IDETKDALADS
-222 PTGDTE
+222 TLDTLNFDLPDFAE
-228 IPTNESLENTAD
+228 SATESADSNESLENTAD
-240 DIFSESNAAETAAE
+240 DIFSESNAAENAAE

-260 DMLPDFADSADDEL
+260 DMLPDFSDS
-274 PSFDDDLGL
+274 
-283 PEIGENPTKEI
+283 
-294 SEIPEE
+294 
-300 NAIDEAKDAPADSAL
+300 
-315 GSLNFDLPDFAESA
+315 
-329 TESTDSNESLENTA
+329 
-343 DDIFSESN
+343 
-351 AIENAA
+351 
-357 EEKSPFDDTLPD
+357 
-369 FSDVADSELPS
+369 ADSELPS
-380 FDDDLNLPEIGE
+380 FDDNLNLSEVGE
-392 NPTEEISNIPE
+392 NPTEEISGIPE
-403 ESAIDEAKDAPTDSA
+403 ESAIDAAKDAPTDS
-418 LGTLEFDLPDLGESA
+418 TLDTLNFDLPDFAESA

-453 SNAAETATEEKSPF
+453 SNAMGNSAEEKSPF
-467 DDMLPDFP
+467 DDTLPDFS
-475 DGADSELPS
+475 DSADDELPT
-484 FDDDLNLPEVGENQ
+484 FDDDLNLPENEENP
-498 TEEISGI
+498 TEEISEI
-505 PEESAIDE
+505 PEENAIDE
-513 AKDAPADGTLDTAF
+513 AKDAPADGALDTAF
-527 DDTLDFDLPDFGES
+527 DDTLDFDLPNFGES
-541 ATESA
+541 TTESA

-555 DSLGGTDKTLDA
+555 DSLGGTDKTLEGDP
-567 GSPSDSPSEENEN
+567 PSDSTSEENEN
-580 AQKADES
+580 AKKADES
-587 EDPFALPDFDES
+587 EDPFTRPDFDKS
-599 ENAAATNTTD
+599 ENAAATDSTN

-614 ELPDFPEIENSKTDN
+614 ELADFPEIENSKTDN

-642 SSKADDFS
+642 SSKTDDFS

-671 DTAHEKDDDIFA
+671 DTAYEKDDDIFA

-768 QIVAEQKITESIPV
+768 QVVTEQKITESIPA
-782 PAPVPESMP
+782 PAPVP

-808 VTEPKI
+808 VTEPEI
-814 VETVEPEKPSE
+814 VETVEPEKPAE
-825 PEKPKVIIYK
+825 PEKPKVITYK

>member
-136 DLENENALEKSAE
+136 DLENESPLEKSAE
-149 KSNASAAKVAAV
+149 KSNASAAKVAGAVAAV

-170 MMAKQNEKNET
+170 MMAKQNEKNRT

-215 IDETKDV
+215 IDDKKDT
-222 PTGDTE
+222 PAEGME

-240 DIFSESNAAETAAE
+240 DIFSESNAAENSAE

-260 DMLPDFADSADDEL
+260 DMLPDFSEGADDEL
-274 PSFDDDLGL
+274 PSFDDDL
-283 PEIGENPTKEI
+283 
-294 SEIPEE
+294 S
-300 NAIDEAKDAPADSAL
+300 
-315 GSLNFDLPDFAESA
+315 
-329 TESTDSNESLENTA
+329 
-343 DDIFSESN
+343 
-351 AIENAA
+351 
-357 EEKSPFDDTLPD
+357 
-369 FSDVADSELPS
+369 
-380 FDDDLNLPEIGE
+380 
-392 NPTEEISNIPE
+392 
-403 ESAIDEAKDAPTDSA
+403 
-418 LGTLEFDLPDLGESA
+418 
-433 TESTDSNEP
+433 
-442 IENTADDIFSE
+442 
-453 SNAAETATEEKSPF
+453 
-467 DDMLPDFP
+467 
-475 DGADSELPS
+475 
-484 FDDDLNLPEVGENQ
+484 LPEVGENP

-513 AKDAPADGTLDTAF
+513 AKDAPADDTEIPTNEPIENTADDIFSESNAAENSAEEKSPFDGTLPDFSDSADDELPNFDNDLGLPEIGENPTEEISNIPEENAIDEAKDAPANSAF

-541 ATESA
+541 STESA

-567 GSPSDSPSEENEN
+567 SSPSDSPSEENEN

-599 ENAAATNTTD
+599 ENAAATDSTN

-614 ELPDFPEIENSKTDN
+614 DLPDFPEIENSKTDN

-636 DLPETE
+636 DFPETE
-642 SSKADDFS
+642 NSKTDDFS

-768 QIVAEQKITESIPV
+768 QIVAEQKITESIPA

-791 ESNPAPKTQAK
+791 ESKPAPKTQAK

-808 VTEPKI
+808 VTEPEI

-825 PEKPKVIIYK
+825 PEKPKVITYK

>member
-136 DLENENALEKSAE
+136 DLESESPLEKSAE
-149 KSNASAAKVAAV
+149 KSNASAAKVAGAVAAV

-170 MMAKQNEKNET
+170 MMAKQNEKNRT

-203 DISEKAEYEIPA
+203 DISEKAEYEIPV
-215 IDETKDV
+215 IDETKDA

-240 DIFSESNAAETAAE
+240 DIFSESNAAENAAE

-260 DMLPDFADSADDEL
+260 DILPDFSDGADDEL

-283 PEIGENPTKEI
+283 PEVHENPTEEI
-294 SEIPEE
+294 SGIPEE
-300 NAIDEAKDAPADSAL
+300 SAIDETANAPADSAL
-315 GSLNFDLPDFAESA
+315 GTLNFDLPDFAESA
-329 TESTDSNESLENTA
+329 TESTDSNEPL
-343 DDIFSESN
+343 
-351 AIENAA
+351 
-357 EEKSPFDDTLPD
+357 
-369 FSDVADSELPS
+369 
-380 FDDDLNLPEIGE
+380 
-392 NPTEEISNIPE
+392 
-403 ESAIDEAKDAPTDSA
+403 
-418 LGTLEFDLPDLGESA
+418 
-433 TESTDSNEP
+433 
-442 IENTADDIFSE
+442 ENTADDIFSE
-453 SNAAETATEEKSPF
+453 SNAAENSAEEKFPF
-467 DDMLPDFP
+467 DDTLPDFS

-484 FDDDLNLPEVGENQ
+484 FDDDLNLPEVGENP

-513 AKDAPADGTLDTAF
+513 TKDAPADGALDTAF
-527 DDTLDFDLPDFGES
+527 DDTLDFDIPDFGES
-541 ATESA
+541 STESA

-580 AQKADES
+580 AQKTDES

-636 DLPETE
+636 DFPETE
-642 SSKADDFS
+642 SSKTDDFS

-768 QIVAEQKITESIPV
+768 QVVTEQKITESIPA

-791 ESNPAPKTQAK
+791 ESKPAPQTQAK

-808 VTEPKI
+808 VTERKI

-825 PEKPKVIIYK
+825 PEKPKVITYK

>member
-136 DLENENALEKSAE
+136 DLESESPLEKSAE
-149 KSNASAAKVAAV
+149 KSNASAAKVAGAVAAV

-170 MMAKQNEKNET
+170 MMAKQNEKNRT

-215 IDETKDV
+215 IDETKDA

-228 IPTNESLENTAD
+228 IPTNEPLENTAD
-240 DIFSESNAAETAAE
+240 DIFSESNAAENSAE

-260 DMLPDFADSADDEL
+260 DMLPDFSDD
-274 PSFDDDLGL
+274 
-283 PEIGENPTKEI
+283 
-294 SEIPEE
+294 
-300 NAIDEAKDAPADSAL
+300 
-315 GSLNFDLPDFAESA
+315 
-329 TESTDSNESLENTA
+329 
-343 DDIFSESN
+343 
-351 AIENAA
+351 
-357 EEKSPFDDTLPD
+357 
-369 FSDVADSELPS
+369 
-380 FDDDLNLPEIGE
+380 
-392 NPTEEISNIPE
+392 
-403 ESAIDEAKDAPTDSA
+403 
-418 LGTLEFDLPDLGESA
+418 
-433 TESTDSNEP
+433 
-442 IENTADDIFSE
+442 
-453 SNAAETATEEKSPF
+453 
-467 DDMLPDFP
+467 
-475 DGADSELPS
+475 ADSELPS
-484 FDDDLNLPEVGENQ
+484 FDDDLNLPEVGENP

-513 AKDAPADGTLDTAF
+513 TKDAPADSTLDTLDFDLPDFAESATESTDSTEPLENTADDIFSESNAMENSAEEKSPFDDTLPDFSDSADSELPSFDDDLSLPEVDENPTEAISGIPEESAIDKAKDAPANSAF

-541 ATESA
+541 TTESA

-555 DSLGGTDKTLDA
+555 DSLDGTDKTLDA
-567 GSPSDSPSEENEN
+567 GSPSDSTSEENEN

-587 EDPFALPDFDES
+587 EAPFALPDFDKS

-642 SSKADDFS
+642 SSKADEFS

-671 DTAHEKDDDIFA
+671 DTAYEKDDDIFA

-768 QIVAEQKITESIPV
+768 QVVTEQKITESIPA

-791 ESNPAPKTQAK
+791 ESKPAPQTQAK

-808 VTEPKI
+808 VTEPEI
-814 VETVEPEKPSE
+814 VETVEPEKPAE
-825 PEKPKVIIYK
+825 PEKPKVITYK

>member
-136 DLENENALEKSAE
+136 DLESESPLEKSAE
-149 KSNASAAKVAAV
+149 KSNASAAKVADAVAAV

-170 MMAKQNEKNET
+170 MMAKQNKKNEA

-215 IDETKDV
+215 IDDKKDI
-222 PTGDTE
+222 PAEGME

-240 DIFSESNAAETAAE
+240 DIFSESNAAENSAE
-254 EKSPFD
+254 RKSPFD
-260 DMLPDFADSADDEL
+260 DMLPDFS
-274 PSFDDDLGL
+274 
-283 PEIGENPTKEI
+283 
-294 SEIPEE
+294 
-300 NAIDEAKDAPADSAL
+300 
-315 GSLNFDLPDFAESA
+315 
-329 TESTDSNESLENTA
+329 
-343 DDIFSESN
+343 
-351 AIENAA
+351 
-357 EEKSPFDDTLPD
+357 
-369 FSDVADSELPS
+369 
-380 FDDDLNLPEIGE
+380 
-392 NPTEEISNIPE
+392 
-403 ESAIDEAKDAPTDSA
+403 
-418 LGTLEFDLPDLGESA
+418 
-433 TESTDSNEP
+433 
-442 IENTADDIFSE
+442 
-453 SNAAETATEEKSPF
+453 
-467 DDMLPDFP
+467 

-484 FDDDLNLPEVGENQ
+484 FDDDLNLPEVDENP
-498 TEEISGI
+498 TEEVSNI
-505 PEESAIDE
+505 PEENAIDE
-513 AKDAPADGTLDTAF
+513 TKDAPADSAF

-541 ATESA
+541 STESA

-636 DLPETE
+636 DFPETE
-642 SSKADDFS
+642 SSKTDDFS

-660 ENLNMNDDNFM
+660 ENLNMNDDSFM
-671 DTAHEKDDDIFA
+671 DTAHGKDDDIFA

-768 QIVAEQKITESIPV
+768 QVVTEQKITESIPA

-791 ESNPAPKTQAK
+791 ESKPAPQTQAK

-825 PEKPKVIIYK
+825 PEKPKVITYK

>member
-121 DVKMEDD
+121 DVKMEDV

-136 DLENENALEKSAE
+136 DLENESPLEKSAK
-149 KSNASAAKVAAV
+149 KSNASAAKAAGAVAAV

-170 MMAKQNEKNET
+170 MMAKQNEKNRT

-215 IDETKDV
+215 IDETKDA

-240 DIFSESNAAETAAE
+240 DIFSESNAAENSAE

-260 DMLPDFADSADDEL
+260 DMLPDFSNGADSELPSFDDDLNLPEVGENPTEAISGVPEESAIDEAKDAPADSTLDTLNFDLPDFGESATESTDSNEPIENTADDIFSESNAAENATEEKSPFDDTLPDFADSADDEL

-283 PEIGENPTKEI
+283 PEIGKNPTKEI

-315 GSLNFDLPDFAESA
+315 GSLNFDLPDFA
-329 TESTDSNESLENTA
+329 
-343 DDIFSESN
+343 
-351 AIENAA
+351 
-357 EEKSPFDDTLPD
+357 K
-369 FSDVADSELPS
+369 
-380 FDDDLNLPEIGE
+380 
-392 NPTEEISNIPE
+392 
-403 ESAIDEAKDAPTDSA
+403 
-418 LGTLEFDLPDLGESA
+418 SA

-453 SNAAETATEEKSPF
+453 SNAAENATEEKSPF
-467 DDMLPDFP
+467 YDTLPDFS
-475 DGADSELPS
+475 DSADDELPS
-484 FDDDLNLPEVGENQ
+484 FDDDLSLPEVGENP
-498 TEEISGI
+498 TEEVSGI

-513 AKDAPADGTLDTAF
+513 AKDAPADSAF
-527 DDTLDFDLPDFGES
+527 DDTLNFDLPDFGES

-555 DSLGGTDKTLDA
+555 DSLDGTDKTLNA
-567 GSPSDSPSEENEN
+567 GSPSEENEN

-587 EDPFALPDFDES
+587 EDPFALPDFDKS

-768 QIVAEQKITESIPV
+768 QVVTEQKITESIPA

-808 VTEPKI
+808 VTEPEI

-825 PEKPKVIIYK
+825 PEKPKVITYK

>member
-136 DLENENALEKSAE
+136 DLESESPLEKSAE
-149 KSNASAAKVAAV
+149 KSNASAAKAAGAVAAV

-170 MMAKQNEKNET
+170 MMAKQNEKNRT

-203 DISEKAEYEIPA
+203 DISEKAEYEIPV
-215 IDETKDV
+215 IDDKKDI
-222 PTGDTE
+222 PAEGME

-240 DIFSESNAAETAAE
+240 DIFSESNAAENSAE

-260 DMLPDFADSADDEL
+260 DMLPDFSDGADSEL
-274 PSFDDDLGL
+274 PSFDDDLSLPEVDENPTEAISGIPEESIIDETKDTPTDDTEIPTNEPLENTADDIFSKSNAAENSAEEKSPFDDMLPDFSDSADDELPNFDADLNL
-283 PEIGENPTKEI
+283 PEIGENQTEEI

-300 NAIDEAKDAPADSAL
+300 NAINEAKDAPADSAL

-329 TESTDSNESLENTA
+329 TESTDSNE
-343 DDIFSESN
+343 
-351 AIENAA
+351 
-357 EEKSPFDDTLPD
+357 
-369 FSDVADSELPS
+369 
-380 FDDDLNLPEIGE
+380 
-392 NPTEEISNIPE
+392 
-403 ESAIDEAKDAPTDSA
+403 
-418 LGTLEFDLPDLGESA
+418 
-433 TESTDSNEP
+433 P

-453 SNAAETATEEKSPF
+453 SNAAETAAEEKSPF
-467 DDMLPDFP
+467 DDTLPDF
-475 DGADSELPS
+475 ADSADDELPS
-484 FDDDLNLPEVGENQ
+484 FDDDLNLPEVGENP
-498 TEEISGI
+498 TEEISDV

-513 AKDAPADGTLDTAF
+513 AKDAPADSAF

-541 ATESA
+541 DTESA

-555 DSLGGTDKTLDA
+555 DSLGGTDKTLD
-567 GSPSDSPSEENEN
+567 GDSSLDSPSEENEN

-614 ELPDFPEIENSKTDN
+614 DLPDFPEIENSKTDN

-636 DLPETE
+636 DFPETE
-642 SSKADDFS
+642 SSKTDDFS

-768 QIVAEQKITESIPV
+768 QVVTEQKITESIPE

-791 ESNPAPKTQAK
+791 ESKPAPQTQAK

-825 PEKPKVIIYK
+825 PEKPKVITYK

>member
-136 DLENENALEKSAE
+136 DLESESPLEKSAE
-149 KSNASAAKVAAV
+149 KSNASAAKVAGAVAAV

-170 MMAKQNEKNET
+170 MMAKQNEKNRT

-203 DISEKAEYEIPA
+203 DISEKAEYEIPV
-215 IDETKDV
+215 IDETKDA

-240 DIFSESNAAETAAE
+240 DIFSESNAAENAAE

-260 DMLPDFADSADDEL
+260 DILPDFSDGADDEL

-283 PEIGENPTKEI
+283 PEVHENPTEEI
-294 SEIPEE
+294 SGIPEE
-300 NAIDEAKDAPADSAL
+300 SAIDETANAPADSAL
-315 GSLNFDLPDFAESA
+315 GTLNFDLPDFAESA
-329 TESTDSNESLENTA
+329 TESTDSNEPL
-343 DDIFSESN
+343 
-351 AIENAA
+351 
-357 EEKSPFDDTLPD
+357 
-369 FSDVADSELPS
+369 
-380 FDDDLNLPEIGE
+380 
-392 NPTEEISNIPE
+392 
-403 ESAIDEAKDAPTDSA
+403 
-418 LGTLEFDLPDLGESA
+418 
-433 TESTDSNEP
+433 
-442 IENTADDIFSE
+442 ENTADDIFSE
-453 SNAAETATEEKSPF
+453 SNAAENSAEEKFPF
-467 DDMLPDFP
+467 DDTLPDFS

-484 FDDDLNLPEVGENQ
+484 FDDDLNLPEVGENP

-513 AKDAPADGTLDTAF
+513 TKDAPADGALDTAF
-527 DDTLDFDLPDFGES
+527 DDTLDFDIPDFGES
-541 ATESA
+541 STESA

-580 AQKADES
+580 AQKTDES

-636 DLPETE
+636 DFPETE
-642 SSKADDFS
+642 SSKTDDFS

-768 QIVAEQKITESIPV
+768 QVVTEQKITESIPA

-791 ESNPAPKTQAK
+791 ESKPAPQTQAK

-825 PEKPKVIIYK
+825 PEKPKVITYK

>member
-136 DLENENALEKSAE
+136 DLENESPLEKSAE
-149 KSNASAAKVAAV
+149 KSNASAAKVAGAVAAV

-170 MMAKQNEKNET
+170 MMAKQNEKNRT

-215 IDETKDV
+215 IDDKKDT
-222 PTGDTE
+222 PAEGME

-240 DIFSESNAAETAAE
+240 DIFSESNAAENSAE

-260 DMLPDFADSADDEL
+260 DMLPDFSEGADDEL

-283 PEIGENPTKEI
+283 PEIGENPTEEI
-294 SEIPEE
+294 SNIPEE
-300 NAIDEAKDAPADSAL
+300 NAIDEAKDAPANS
-315 GSLNFDLPDFAESA
+315 
-329 TESTDSNESLENTA
+329 
-343 DDIFSESN
+343 
-351 AIENAA
+351 
-357 EEKSPFDDTLPD
+357 
-369 FSDVADSELPS
+369 
-380 FDDDLNLPEIGE
+380 
-392 NPTEEISNIPE
+392 
-403 ESAIDEAKDAPTDSA
+403 
-418 LGTLEFDLPDLGESA
+418 
-433 TESTDSNEP
+433 
-442 IENTADDIFSE
+442 
-453 SNAAETATEEKSPF
+453 
-467 DDMLPDFP
+467 
-475 DGADSELPS
+475 
-484 FDDDLNLPEVGENQ
+484 
-498 TEEISGI
+498 
-505 PEESAIDE
+505 
-513 AKDAPADGTLDTAF
+513 AF

-541 ATESA
+541 STESA

-599 ENAAATNTTD
+599 ENAAATDSTN

-614 ELPDFPEIENSKTDN
+614 DLPDFPEIENSKTDN

-636 DLPETE
+636 DFPETE
-642 SSKADDFS
+642 NSKTDDFS

-768 QIVAEQKITESIPV
+768 QIVAEQKITESIPA

-791 ESNPAPKTQAK
+791 ESKPAPKTQAK

-808 VTEPKI
+808 VTEPEI

-825 PEKPKVIIYK
+825 PEKPKVITYK

>member
-136 DLENENALEKSAE
+136 DLENESPLEKSAE
-149 KSNASAAKVAAV
+149 KSNASAAKAAGAVAAV

-170 MMAKQNEKNET
+170 MMAKQNEKNRT

-215 IDETKDV
+215 IDETKDA

-240 DIFSESNAAETAAE
+240 DIFSESNAAENSVEEKSPFDDTLPDFSDGADSELPSFDDDLSLPKIGENPTEEISGIPEESTIDEANDAPADDTEIPTNEPLENTADDIFSESNAAENAAE

-260 DMLPDFADSADDEL
+260 DMLPDFSDS
-274 PSFDDDLGL
+274 
-283 PEIGENPTKEI
+283 T
-294 SEIPEE
+294 
-300 NAIDEAKDAPADSAL
+300 
-315 GSLNFDLPDFAESA
+315 
-329 TESTDSNESLENTA
+329 
-343 DDIFSESN
+343 
-351 AIENAA
+351 
-357 EEKSPFDDTLPD
+357 
-369 FSDVADSELPS
+369 DSELPS
-380 FDDDLNLPEIGE
+380 FDDDLNLPEVGE
-392 NPTEEISNIPE
+392 NPTEEISGIPE
-403 ESAIDEAKDAPTDSA
+403 ESEIDEAKDTPTGD
-418 LGTLEFDLPDLGESA
+418 
-433 TESTDSNEP
+433 TEIPTNEP
-442 IENTADDIFSE
+442 LENTADDIFSE

-467 DDMLPDFP
+467 DDTLPDFS
-475 DGADSELPS
+475 DSADDELPS
-484 FDDDLNLPEVGENQ
+484 FDDDLNLPEVDENP
-498 TEEISGI
+498 TEEISEI
-505 PEESAIDE
+505 PEENAIDE
-513 AKDAPADGTLDTAF
+513 AKDAPTNSAF

-541 ATESA
+541 STESA

-555 DSLGGTDKTLDA
+555 DSLGGTDKTVDA
-567 GSPSDSPSEENEN
+567 GSPSDSTSEENGN

-587 EDPFALPDFDES
+587 EDPFALPDFDKS

-636 DLPETE
+636 DFPETE
-642 SSKADDFS
+642 SSKTDDFS

-768 QIVAEQKITESIPV
+768 QVVTEQKITESIPA

-791 ESNPAPKTQAK
+791 ESKPAPQTQAK

-808 VTEPKI
+808 VTEPEI

-825 PEKPKVIIYK
+825 PEKPKVITYK

>member
-149 KSNASAAKVAAV
+149 KSNASAAKVAGAVAAV

-170 MMAKQNEKNET
+170 MMAKQNEKNEA

-215 IDETKDV
+215 INETKDAPMGNTEI
-222 PTGDTE
+222 PTNEPLENTADDIFSESNAAENSAEEKSPFDDTLPDFSDSADDELPSFDYDLNLPENEENPTEEISGIPEESAIDDKKDIPAEDME

-240 DIFSESNAAETAAE
+240 DIFSESNAAE
-254 EKSPFD
+254 
-260 DMLPDFADSADDEL
+260 
-274 PSFDDDLGL
+274 
-283 PEIGENPTKEI
+283 N
-294 SEIPEE
+294 
-300 NAIDEAKDAPADSAL
+300 
-315 GSLNFDLPDFAESA
+315 
-329 TESTDSNESLENTA
+329 
-343 DDIFSESN
+343 
-351 AIENAA
+351 
-357 EEKSPFDDTLPD
+357 
-369 FSDVADSELPS
+369 V
-380 FDDDLNLPEIGE
+380 
-392 NPTEEISNIPE
+392 
-403 ESAIDEAKDAPTDSA
+403 
-418 LGTLEFDLPDLGESA
+418 
-433 TESTDSNEP
+433 
-442 IENTADDIFSE
+442 
-453 SNAAETATEEKSPF
+453 TEEKSPF
-467 DDMLPDFP
+467 DDMLPDFS

-484 FDDDLNLPEVGENQ
+484 FDDDLNLPEVGENPTEAISEIPEENAIDEAKDAPADDTEIPTNGSLENTADDIFSESNAAENV
-498 TEEISGI
+498 TEEKSPFDDMLPDFSDGADSELPSFDDDLSLPEIGENPTEEVSNI

-555 DSLGGTDKTLDA
+555 DSLDGTDKTLEGD
-567 GSPSDSPSEENEN
+567 SSLDSPSEENEN

-587 EDPFALPDFDES
+587 ENPFALPDFDKS
-599 ENAAATNTTD
+599 ENAAATDSTN

-636 DLPETE
+636 DFPETE
-642 SSKADDFS
+642 SSKTDDFS

-768 QIVAEQKITESIPV
+768 QVVTEQKITESIPA

-808 VTEPKI
+808 VTEPEI

-825 PEKPKVIIYK
+825 PEKPKVITYK

>member
-136 DLENENALEKSAE
+136 DLESESPLEKSAE
-149 KSNASAAKVAAV
+149 KSNASAAKVAGAVAAV

-170 MMAKQNEKNET
+170 MMAKQIEKNEA

-203 DISEKAEYEIPA
+203 DISEKAEYEIPE
-215 IDETKDV
+215 IDETKDA
-222 PTGDTE
+222 PMGNTE
-228 IPTNESLENTAD
+228 IPTNEPL
-240 DIFSESNAAETAAE
+240 
-254 EKSPFD
+254 
-260 DMLPDFADSADDEL
+260 
-274 PSFDDDLGL
+274 
-283 PEIGENPTKEI
+283 
-294 SEIPEE
+294 
-300 NAIDEAKDAPADSAL
+300 
-315 GSLNFDLPDFAESA
+315 
-329 TESTDSNESLENTA
+329 
-343 DDIFSESN
+343 
-351 AIENAA
+351 
-357 EEKSPFDDTLPD
+357 
-369 FSDVADSELPS
+369 
-380 FDDDLNLPEIGE
+380 
-392 NPTEEISNIPE
+392 
-403 ESAIDEAKDAPTDSA
+403 
-418 LGTLEFDLPDLGESA
+418 
-433 TESTDSNEP
+433 
-442 IENTADDIFSE
+442 ENTADDIFSE

-467 DDMLPDFP
+467 DDMLPDFS

-484 FDDDLNLPEVGENQ
+484 FDDDLNLPEVGENP
-498 TEEISGI
+498 TEEISDVPEESAIDEAKDAPTSDTEIPTNEPLENTADDIFSESNAAENATEEKSPFDDTLPDFSDITDDELPNFDDDLNLPEVGENPTGEVSGV

-527 DDTLDFDLPDFGES
+527 DDTLNFDLPDFGES

-555 DSLGGTDKTLDA
+555 DSLGGTDKTLEGD
-567 GSPSDSPSEENEN
+567 SSLDSPSEENEN

-636 DLPETE
+636 DFPETE

-768 QIVAEQKITESIPV
+768 QIVAEQKITESIPA
-782 PAPVPESMP
+782 PAPVTESMP
-791 ESNPAPKTQAK
+791 ESKPAPKTQAK

-808 VTEPKI
+808 VTEPEI

-825 PEKPKVIIYK
+825 PEKPKVITYK

>member
-1 MKQIGIKLA
+1 
-10 DGSFYPILEDGQP
+10 
-23 ASKKLGLTTV
+23 
-33 MDNQS
+33 
-38 RVVVDLYRSD
+38 
-48 TGTMEDAEYIDSL
+48 
-61 QINNL
+61 
-66 IAHPKVS
+66 
-73 VDIPLK
+73 
-79 ITLDENNRLSAVL
+79 
-92 IDPETGAT
+92 
-100 SNANITLVSRTLEER
+100 
-115 LEPMNY
+115 MN
-121 DVKMEDD
+121 
-128 DFDIPETV
+128 
-136 DLENENALEKSAE
+136 
-149 KSNASAAKVAAV
+149 
-161 AAGGGLLAK
+161 
-170 MMAKQNEKNET
+170 
-181 TPSEKNS
+181 
-188 ERLSDAMANKADALK
+188 
-203 DISEKAEYEIPA
+203 
-215 IDETKDV
+215 
-222 PTGDTE
+222 
-228 IPTNESLENTAD
+228 
-240 DIFSESNAAETAAE
+240 
-254 EKSPFD
+254 
-260 DMLPDFADSADDEL
+260 
-274 PSFDDDLGL
+274 L
-283 PEIGENPTKEI
+283 PEVDENPTEEI

-300 NAIDEAKDAPADSAL
+300 NAIDETKDAPADSAL
-315 GSLNFDLPDFAESA
+315 DTLNFDLPDFA
-329 TESTDSNESLENTA
+329 
-343 DDIFSESN
+343 
-351 AIENAA
+351 
-357 EEKSPFDDTLPD
+357 
-369 FSDVADSELPS
+369 
-380 FDDDLNLPEIGE
+380 
-392 NPTEEISNIPE
+392 
-403 ESAIDEAKDAPTDSA
+403 
-418 LGTLEFDLPDLGESA
+418 ESA

-453 SNAAETATEEKSPF
+453 SNAMENSAEEKSPF
-467 DDMLPDFP
+467 DDTLPDFS
-475 DGADSELPS
+475 DSADDELPT
-484 FDDDLNLPEVGENQ
+484 FDDDLNLPEVDENP
-498 TEEISGI
+498 TEEISEI
-505 PEESAIDE
+505 PEKNAIDE
-513 AKDAPADGTLDTAF
+513 AKDAPANSAF
-527 DDTLDFDLPDFGES
+527 DDTLDLDLPDFGES
-541 ATESA
+541 STESA
-546 DSEDPFSSL
+546 DPEDPFSSL
-555 DSLGGTDKTLDA
+555 DSLDGTDKTLEGD
-567 GSPSDSPSEENEN
+567 PSLDSPSEENEN

-587 EDPFALPDFDES
+587 EAPFALPDFDKS

-642 SSKADDFS
+642 SSKADEFS

-671 DTAHEKDDDIFA
+671 DTAYEKDDDIFA

-768 QIVAEQKITESIPV
+768 QVVTEQKITESIPA

-791 ESNPAPKTQAK
+791 ESKPAPQTQAK

-825 PEKPKVIIYK
+825 PEKPKVITYK

-844 IANAYYKNPWRYRM
+844 ISNAYYKNPWRYRM